1 MSSHYAMPAVVLWK
15 TVDEYK
21 VDIEVYQVSLDG
33 K

>member
-1 MSSHYAMPAVVLWK
+1 MPAVVLWK

-33 K
+33 KSGL